1 MSKTALI
8 VAPEEWAAK
17 DPSVTFLEANLK
29 GVLALMGR
37 YDISVAITHLGD
49 RDVVARLDDKN
60 LCLIVLPGAKGTT
73 LYRNEMT
80 PEVRQHIITRVQSG
94 VAIVGI
100 CAGAALLSEAS
111 NFLSATGVSLGSH
124 DNLGLLPAIAMGDI
138 RPYMETRFESYHLG
152 FDFAAAPAVR
162 FNKMSAAQSD
172 IPMLHLGGP
181 IFTPLKSTDTQQLT
195 RCATY
200 PNTDL
205 ADAPTCIMSARYGK
219 GYVLAIGPH
228 IEMPSRVLEDD
239 RWYAV
244 RERDH
249 DQGVYRRRLIE
260 TLKPYDAERQ
270 HAFAQLLQPALG

>member
-1 MSKTALI
+1 MSKTVLI

-29 GVLALMGR
+29 GVLALMGETETR
-37 YDISVAITHLGD
+37 VAVTHLAD
-49 RDVVARLDDKN
+49 KDVLVKLDDPT

-80 PEVRQHIITRVQSG
+80 PDVRQHLIARVQGG
-94 VAIVGI
+94 VGIVGI
-100 CAGAALLSEAS
+100 CAGAALLAQAS
-111 NFLSATGVSLGSH
+111 NFLSATGLALGSH

-138 RPYMETRFESYHLG
+138 RPFMETRFDSYHLG

-162 FNKMSAAQSD
+162 FNEISAPCGD

-181 IFTPLKSTDTQQLT
+181 IFTPLKSESAQELT
-195 RCATY
+195 RCASY

-205 ADAPTCIMSARYGK
+205 AEAPACIMSARYGK

-228 IEMPSRVLEDD
+228 IEMSSTVLEDD

-244 RERDH
+244 RERD
-249 DQGVYRRRLIE
+249 QGAYRRQLIE
-260 TLKPYDAERQ
+260 TLKPHDTARQ
-270 HAFAQLLQPALG
+270 QAFAHLLRPALG